1 MLDSEIIMLIDD
13 DEDDRYFFYEALM
26 QIDKS
31 CQFIAAVNGE
41 IALTMLNQR
50 ENKLPHFIFLDL
62 NMPGINGWQIL
73 ARLRENSALKKIPI
87 IIYTTSQENEKYDE
101 AQKMDAVY
109 FLTKPS
115 RFEDLKNAIS
125 CVLNYDW
132 EKIAELN
139 KNTFPV

>member
-1 MLDSEIIMLIDD
+1 MLIDD